1 MDEKLLKLSCI
12 IDRKASD
19 CELLQ
24 SRYDGLVDE
33 DKKLE
38 DKIAE
43 LNARKEQI
51 AVEMQ
56 DIKPGLDTKE
66 QELADLRD
74 VYEHFMSLAN
84 PVEPKVEEP
93 VVEEPITEEVK
104 QEPARPFMQNI
115 LHL

>member
-24 SRYDGLVDE
+24 SRYDGLE

-93 VVEEPITEEVK
+93 VAEEPTEEVK

>member
-38 DKIAE
+38 DRYHYLYKTFLYYFINRN
-43 LNARKEQI
+43 LTN
-51 AVEMQ
+51 
-56 DIKPGLDTKE
+56 
-66 QELADLRD
+66 
-74 VYEHFMSLAN
+74 
-84 PVEPKVEEP
+84 
-93 VVEEPITEEVK
+93 
-104 QEPARPFMQNI
+104 
-115 LHL
+115 